1 MTIDAHQH
9 FWIFDPERDAWITED
24 MSVIRKNFLPAD
36 LAPVLEANGIDGCVA
51 VQADQSEAE
60 TDFLLQL
67 AEENTFI
74 KGVVGWV
81 DLRSPSVEERV
92 QHYAQ
97 YPLLRGFRHI
107 VQGEADPA
115 FLSGED
121 FCRGIKALAAYDLTY
136 DILIFPHQLPAALK
150 FVQKFPGQRFVID
163 HLAKPYIR
171 KGEVKGWEEDIR
183 AMAQFDHVYCK
194 LSGMVTEADMQHWK
208 QEDFSPYLDVALEAF
223 GTDRLMYG
231 SDWPVC
237 LLAADYPEMK
247 KLVTDHIAHLSA
259 TEQAQIMGGNAAS
272 FYKLV

>member
-81 DLRSPSVEERV
+81 DLWSPSVEERL

-115 FLSGED
+115 FLQGED

-136 DILIFPHQLPAALK
+136 DILIFPQQLPAALQ
-150 FVQKFPGQRFVID
+150 FVQQFPGQRFVID

-171 KGEVKGWEEDIR
+171 KGELKGWEEDMR

-194 LSGMVTEADMQHWK
+194 LSGMVTEADMQNWK

-223 GTDRLMYG
+223 GAERLMYG

-237 LLAADYPEMK
+237 LLAADYPQVK

-259 TEQAQIMGGNAAS
+259 AEQARIMGGNAAS

>member
-115 FLSGED
+115 FLQGED

-136 DILIFPHQLPAALK
+136 DILIFPHQLPAALA

-183 AMAQFDHVYCK
+183 AMAQHDHVYCK
-194 LSGMVTEADMQHWK
+194 LSGMVTEADMQNWK

-223 GTDRLMYG
+223 GADRLMYG

-259 TEQAQIMGGNAAS
+259 AEQAQIMGGNAAS